1 MHENLKKQLN
11 LFAFTAL
18 LFAVAFA
25 AIITTADPF
34 KTSHFVIFLAYVCI
48 AGFCFCLVSLLLYST
63 RFRQNILHYQKLNQA
78 MREAGL
84 FAFFVVFSLF
94 LSSKGLSYWWIEATL
109 FFALVCFELFF
120 LM

>member
-34 KTSHFVIFLAYVCI
+34 KASWFVIFLAYVCI

-63 RFRQNILHYQKLNQA
+63 RFRQNILHYQRMNQA

-84 FAFFVVFSLF
+84 FAFFVAFSLF
-94 LSSKGLSYWWIEATL
+94 LSSRGLSYWWIEATL
-109 FFALVCFELFF
+109 FFALICLTSQSV
-120 LM
+120 